1 MSTVKSLEIQSY
13 FKNNSCEFCL
23 LGALLP
29 EPGGNHSWT
38 RRHPIGPI
46 SLLVG
51 GYVLWQQAL
60 PKNLLVNGLVSLF
73 HRRAIAPCGIAQM
86 SSADAERIER
96 ACAPSRWTAV
106 QRFVMICVHARVTGV
121 SGVLGVSVKRS
132 PRGQF
137 AKHCK
142 TPEHVM
148 QLQPCGIVG
157 TEGVLRSRSQ
167 LSLSTSAIVSPC
179 NLVNTPVPVA
189 SRDALGSDTDELS
202 ELTLFSALP
211 QKYKNNTEVSSHR
224 PPTDPPIHSL
234 NHPATQSPTHSPSH
248 P

>member
-1 MSTVKSLEIQSY
+1 M
-13 FKNNSCEFCL
+13 
-23 LGALLP
+23 
-29 EPGGNHSWT
+29 
-38 RRHPIGPI
+38 
-46 SLLVG
+46 
-51 GYVLWQQAL
+51 LWQQAL
-60 PKNLLVNGLVSLF
+60 LKNLRVNGLVSLPL

-167 LSLSTSAIVSPC
+167 LSLSTSAESESLKATLPTRHSGEYQKFNSNTAYISL
-179 NLVNTPVPVA
+179 NRDLNQKLV
-189 SRDALGSDTDELS
+189 
-202 ELTLFSALP
+202 ELTLFSALAHGWRGWL
-211 QKYKNNTEVSSHR
+211 SSSAHCF
-224 PPTDPPIHSL
+224 
-234 NHPATQSPTHSPSH
+234 NFAFV
-248 P
+248 